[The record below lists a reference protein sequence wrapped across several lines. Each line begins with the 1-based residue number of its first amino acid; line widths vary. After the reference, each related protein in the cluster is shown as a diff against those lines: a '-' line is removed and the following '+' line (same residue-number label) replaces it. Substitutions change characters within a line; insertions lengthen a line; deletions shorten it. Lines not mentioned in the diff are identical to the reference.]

1 MRINNFNGY
10 KLFSGISETFRANQ
24 KADLPV
30 NDKETDKIKGWNNND
45 KTQISSCPRWDSDKI
60 PLKFFINQNITK
72 ERFLAEF
79 INAAKSSFQ
88 PWSRA
93 SYGLI
98 RFQEIFNR
106 NDADIIIDWSDT
118 VVFGRDFEVGQ
129 NNLKVVNNKIQK
141 AEITIII
148 YPIIDR
154 LASPSSRI
162 ERVRRT
168 TLHELGHALGLNH
181 SNSSKDIMFHRGIT
195 NKTLSSNDIMRLNEL
210 YSSKKSDILI

>member
-1 MRINNFNGY
+1 MRINNFDRY

-30 NDKETDKIKGWNNND
+30 NDKETDRINRWNNNNESH
-45 KTQISSCPRWDSDKI
+45 IGSCPKWDSDKI
-60 PLKFFINQNITK
+60 PLKFFVNKNIADEK
-72 ERFLAEF
+72 FLPEF
-79 INAAKSSFQ
+79 INAAKSAFQ

-98 RFQEIFNR
+98 RFQETFNR
-106 NDADIIIDWSDT
+106 NDADITIDWSDT

-129 NNLKVVNNKIQK
+129 NNLKVVNNRIQK

-154 LASPSSRI
+154 LANSSSRI

-168 TLHELGHALGLNH
+168 DLHEIGHSLGLNH
-181 SNSSKDIMFHRGIT
+181 SNSSKDVMFHRGIT
-195 NKTLSSNDIMRLNEL
+195 NKTLSPNDIIRLNEL